1 MSSKI
6 YIHEY
11 INIIGAN
18 RANYFRHMTTDWGQ
32 HSAER
37 HQKCFGV
44 WGTLGSTGQWP
55 QVVNLWEY
63 DDWDSLAASFAH
75 ETGTDTMQDK
85 ALETWWLTAQSYRS
99 GGFDRVLIAAPCSP
113 PIEQLC
119 AEGTVVGAKVF
130 LHEIVSIKPGFAQD
144 YLELV
149 SVHWLGPA
157 KELGLKLVGAF
168 RTAMCNDSEVV
179 LIWAMQ
185 EWSDWARAS
194 KAQGSQPFQTWRA
207 KTKDIAVDWVG
218 HLMCSAPASPL
229 KTGVQPYV

>member
-1 MSSKI
+1 MSSKV

-18 RANYFRHMTTDWGQ
+18 RANYFRHMTTDWGR

-44 WGTLGSTGQWP
+44 WGSLGSTGQWP
-55 QVVNLWEY
+55 QVVNVWEY

-75 ETGTDTMQDK
+75 ETSTDTMQDK

-113 PIEQLC
+113 HIGQLC

-149 SVHWLGPA
+149 SEHWLGQA
-157 KELGLKLVGAF
+157 QELGLQLVGAF

-185 EWSDWARAS
+185 EWSDWARVS
-194 KAQGSQPFQTWRA
+194 KAQGSQPFRTWRA
-207 KTKDIAVDWVG
+207 KTKNIAFDWVG

-229 KTGVQPYV
+229 KTGVQP

>member
-11 INIIGAN
+11 IDIIGAN
-18 RANYFRHMTTDWGQ
+18 RANYFRHMTTDWGR

-63 DDWDSLAASFAH
+63 DDWESLAASFAH

-119 AEGTVVGAKVF
+119 AEGTIVGAKVF
-130 LHEIVSIKPGFAQD
+130 LHEIVSIKSGFAQD
-144 YLELV
+144 YLQLV
-149 SVHWLGPA
+149 SEHWLGPA
-157 KELGLKLVGAF
+157 KELGLHLVGAF
-168 RTAMCNDSEVV
+168 RTAMRNDSEVV

-185 EWSDWARAS
+185 EWSDWARVS
-194 KAQGSQPFQTWRA
+194 KAQGSQPFLTWRA
-207 KTKDIAVDWVG
+207 KTKDIALDWVG

-229 KTGVQPYV
+229 KTGVQPCA

>member
-18 RANYFRHMTTDWGQ
+18 RANYFRHMTTDWGR

-149 SVHWLGPA
+149 SKHWREPA
-157 KELGLKLVGAF
+157 RELGLQLVGAF

-194 KAQGSQPFQTWRA
+194 KAQGSQPFQIWRA
-207 KTKDIAVDWVG
+207 KTEDIVLDWTG

-229 KTGVQPYV
+229 KTGVQP

>member
-11 INIIGAN
+11 IDIIGAN
-18 RANYFRHMTTDWGQ
+18 RANYFRHMTTDWGRN
-32 HSAER
+32 SAER

-63 DDWDSLAASFAH
+63 DDWESLAASFAY
-75 ETGTDTMQDK
+75 ETGSDTMQDK

-130 LHEIVSIKPGFAQD
+130 LHEIVSIKPGFAPD
-144 YLELV
+144 YLDLV
-149 SVHWLGPA
+149 SAYWRA
-157 KELGLKLVGAF
+157 QSKELGLHLIGAF
-168 RTAMCNDSEVV
+168 RTAMRDDSEVV

-185 EWSDWARAS
+185 EWSDWARVS

-207 KTKDIAVDWVG
+207 MTKDIALDWVG

-229 KTGVQPYV
+229 KTGVQP